1 MRSAAARRRS
11 SPTSLKLDC
20 RLAWRRSSTRLEV
33 AAARLPEE
41 SEHPFRNRLIEDIVV
56 KRVEK
61 LLPMRSA
68 LEKIQDLS
76 LYPMGYD
83 FRPWNAATSK
93 RGGGLTPI
101 FH

>member
-1 MRSAAARRRS
+1 MRRHS

-20 RLAWRRSSTRLEV
+20 RLAWRRSSTRFEV

-68 LEKIQDLS
+68 IEKIQDLS

-83 FRPWNAATSK
+83 FRPWNAATR
-93 RGGGLTPI
+93 RGAGRLTLI